1 MVGDAQAFNS
11 SLFHLGAPGP
21 SGHDAGARAFIAG
34 GVHAPSE
41 GSSDAATLENG
52 CTPGS
57 IESTSSAGHGDGGAG
72 GGQGMG
78 YRDQGGA
85 PPMGATVGGPPPMV
99 GSAPGTRSQELSAGL
114 YYQPAAA
121 GQPYLSVAQGM
132 PGMPQTLQ
140 GLQGLPHSV
149 QNMPHYGSLSLPGGL
164 IGAGGPP
171 IGGAIGGNSL
181 GGGAIGGGSMGGGVV
196 GGAAG
201 YMQFPVGS
209 SGGGNGGGANAPIG
223 RASHDWFAGA
233 YGAAPPP
240 PPGGA
245 RIGRSS
251 FDEDRFRKP
260 IVGSVGGAPIG
271 SGLPLPL
278 IGSGAGPLI
287 GGMPAPLAGA
297 ATGHAGA
304 QALVP
309 GGPLLS
315 GMAMGADHP
324 LALGVGQISLP
335 ASTTS
340 LPYPAAPISAGEAA
354 AVDFGSALYNMPGGG
369 GGGLDAGVL
378 RRSSSL
384 EAGLSG
390 LGSGLGSGIGS
401 ALGALEHLQGGLA
414 PRLAV
419 PPSVF
424 SASTGNESVVR
435 APSDAARTNT
445 GSHASSGGGRAEAGP
460 PLVHMG
466 SVAEDS
472 VFDGDDAPRFIKAR
486 RVSFS
491 CFVICAPSALA
502 MPVGCLPQPARNT

>member
-1 MVGDAQAFNS
+1 M
-11 SLFHLGAPGP
+11 
-21 SGHDAGARAFIAG
+21 RAFITG
-34 GVHAPSE
+34 GLRPPSDA
-41 GSSDAATLENG
+41 SSDAATLENG

-57 IESTSSAGHGDGGAG
+57 IESTSSVGHGEGG

-78 YRDQGGA
+78 FRDQGSA
-85 PPMGATVGGPPPMV
+85 PLMGPTTGG
-99 GSAPGTRSQELSAGL
+99 APGTRSQELGAGL

-132 PGMPQTLQ
+132 PGMAQA
-140 GLQGLPHSV
+140 LQGLPHGM
-149 QNMPHYGSLSLPGGL
+149 QGLPHYGSLGL

-171 IGGAIGGNSL
+171 IGGAIGGGSM
-181 GGGAIGGGSMGGGVV
+181 GSGPIGGGPI

-209 SGGGNGGGANAPIG
+209 SGGGGCGATAPIG
-223 RASHDWFAGA
+223 RASIDWFAGTH
-233 YGAAPPP
+233 GAHGAPPPPP

-251 FDEDRFRKP
+251 FDEDCFRKP
-260 IVGSVGGAPIG
+260 GGGGGAPIG
-271 SGLPLPL
+271 SGLQPPL

-287 GGMPAPLAGA
+287 GGMPAPLAGGA
-297 ATGHAGA
+297 IGHAGA

-315 GMAMGADHP
+315 GMAMGADP

-335 ASTTS
+335 ASKTS

-354 AVDFGSALYNMPGGG
+354 AFDFGSALYNRPGGG

-384 EAGLSG
+384 EAGPSG
-390 LGSGLGSGIGS
+390 LGQGLGSGIGA
-401 ALGALEHLQGGLA
+401 ALGSLEQLQGGLA
-414 PRLAV
+414 PGLAV

-424 SASTGNESVVR
+424 SASTGSESG
-435 APSDAARTNT
+435 ARTAT
-445 GSHASSGGGRAEAGP
+445 GSYASSAGGRGEPGP
-460 PLVHMG
+460 PLTHMG

-472 VFDGDDAPRFIKAR
+472 VFQGDDAPPYIKAR
-486 RVSFS
+486 RVSSSFS
-491 CFVICAPSALA
+491 
-502 MPVGCLPQPARNT
+502 

>member
-1 MVGDAQAFNS
+1 M
-11 SLFHLGAPGP
+11 
-21 SGHDAGARAFIAG
+21 RAFITG
-34 GVHAPSE
+34 GVRPPSDA
-41 GSSDAATLENG
+41 SSDVATLENG

-57 IESTSSAGHGDGGAG
+57 TESTSSAGLGEVGGG

-78 YRDQGGA
+78 FRDQGSVA
-85 PPMGATVGGPPPMV
+85 LMGATTGG
-99 GSAPGTRSQELSAGL
+99 APGTRSQDLGAGL

-132 PGMPQTLQ
+132 PGMAQA
-140 GLQGLPHSV
+140 LQGLPHGM
-149 QNMPHYGSLSLPGGL
+149 QGLPHYGSLGL

-171 IGGAIGGNSL
+171 IGG
-181 GGGAIGGGSMGGGVV
+181 GAIGGGSMGSGPIGGGPIGGGMG

-209 SGGGNGGGANAPIG
+209 SGGGCGATAPIG
-223 RASHDWFAGA
+223 RASIDWFAGA
-233 YGAAPPP
+233 HGETPPPP

-260 IVGSVGGAPIG
+260 GAGGGAPIG
-271 SGLPLPL
+271 SGLQPPL
-278 IGSGAGPLI
+278 IGSGAGALI

-297 ATGHAGA
+297 GIGHAGA

-309 GGPLLS
+309 GGLLT
-315 GMAMGADHP
+315 GMAMGADP

-335 ASTTS
+335 AANTS
-340 LPYPAAPISAGEAA
+340 LPYPVAPISVGEAA
-354 AVDFGSALYNMPGGG
+354 AVDFGSALYNRPSGG

-384 EAGLSG
+384 EAGLPG
-390 LGSGLGSGIGS
+390 LGQGLGSGIGA
-401 ALGALEHLQGGLA
+401 ALGSLEQLQGGLA
-414 PRLAV
+414 PGLAV

-424 SASTGNESVVR
+424 SASAGSESG
-435 APSDAARTNT
+435 ARTAT
-445 GSHASSGGGRAEAGP
+445 GSYASSARGEPGP
-460 PLVHMG
+460 PLTHMG

-472 VFDGDDAPRFIKAR
+472 VFQGDDAPPFIKAR
-486 RVSFS
+486 GVSS
-491 CFVICAPSALA
+491 APAWARLQLSSALQLV
-502 MPVGCLPQPARNT
+502 PCSWW